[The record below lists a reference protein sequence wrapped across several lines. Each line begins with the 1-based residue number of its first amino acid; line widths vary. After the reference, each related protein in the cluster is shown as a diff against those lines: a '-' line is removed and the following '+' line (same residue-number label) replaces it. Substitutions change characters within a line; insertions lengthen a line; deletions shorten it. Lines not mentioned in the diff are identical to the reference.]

1 MERQSTT
8 ANHNYFNKIDSEA
21 KAYLLGFIL
30 ADGCIQQDYG
40 CNSIRLNNSID
51 DIEIG
56 ELFQK
61 EIFPGNKLCFRQN
74 PGKKDS
80 FYIKGSSKEIIKD
93 LGKFNILPNK
103 TYDINFEFNFKLLP
117 KKFLR
122 HFIRGFFDGDGTF
135 TNFRFEFITTS
146 KNFGYQLIQIIENQF
161 NVSHHF
167 REKQGKNLIEYM
179 FYFNCKKDKTYK
191 KKQFIQDLYNWFY
204 KDSTYFLKRKKS
216 KFEMYLNTVVNSKI
230 TKGLES
236 P

>member
-1 MERQSTT
+1 MERQSKT
-8 ANHNYFNKIDSEA
+8 AIHNYFNVINTEA

-30 ADGCIQQDYG
+30 ADGCITQGYG
-40 CNSIRLNNSID
+40 CNTVRLNNSID

-61 EIFPGNKLCFRQN
+61 EIFPGNKLCFRKN
-74 PGKKDS
+74 PGKKDT
-80 FYIKGSSKEIIKD
+80 FYIKGSSKEIIRD
-93 LGKFNILPNK
+93 LGRFNIIPKK
-103 TYDINFEFNFKLLP
+103 TYDIDFMFNFEVLP
-117 KKFLR
+117 NEFLR

-135 TNFRFEFITTS
+135 TSFRFEFITTS
-146 KNFGYQLIQIIENQF
+146 KNFGYQLIEIIENQF

-191 KKQFIQDLYNWFY
+191 KKHFIQDLYNWFY
-204 KDSTYFLKRKKS
+204 KDATCFLKRKKS
-216 KFEMYLNTVVNSKI
+216 KFEIYLNTVVCSEM
-230 TKGLES
+230 TKGSET